1 MIERYY
7 ELAGAIIRKAMDDR
21 NRLLSGEDVPGTS
34 LGGINAFFY
43 STSFEILAGSFADL
57 IRAEVFADE

>member
-7 ELAGAIIRKAMDDR
+7 ELAGAIIKQALRDR
-21 NRLLSGEDVPGTS
+21 ALLIAGEYIPGTT
-34 LGGINAFFY
+34 LGGINAFFQ
-43 STSFEILAGSFADL
+43 SASFEILAGPYADL